1 MFIQEVTIKNFRGLD
16 IDIKNLKEDFLI
28 IGKNDSGKSNFC
40 YAIRKV
46 LDYSIRRI
54 PLTINESTNCNKE
67 DITINMKIK
76 LENISLENKNH
87 LSHHIE
93 KINNEDY
100 ICVFYNA
107 VFCEDTN
114 YYNENIKIGSLDSK
128 DFATNVSN
136 PLDKVIDIIYINPNY
151 DFEKDKKTFF
161 KLRQQKNTD
170 DKEAL
175 DPLIVDSV
183 NKLNDSIQG
192 NDYITGLS
200 DEINSQDGFGEIFE
214 EVEFKIKSNIDI
226 SNIYKSLDIIPYVKN
241 TDDSINIGDGKSKT
255 LSMLLQRISYKNEKC
270 KIFIVEEPENH
281 LYPLLQKFYV
291 NLTSKFNLDQ
301 MIYTSHSPYIIDY
314 RKMGQIL
321 KFIITNTNG
330 HKRTYCETLNIDN
343 NDYEAFGFMLN
354 EEISEMFFYDK
365 VLLVEGDSEKYFYN
379 ALTIKDEKFHSYLV
393 KNKMGIFSVYGIDFA
408 PAKKILNKLGIK
420 VLIKTDNDIF
430 PKQRRYAGI
439 DRVLN
444 CLDESG
450 KERLCKILNINE
462 LTKEI
467 FKYEENETC
476 NSLIEEKM
484 TEITSLFKE
493 YGVLL
498 SCHHGG
504 FEKDFLEFIGQADN
518 VEDFNY
524 LKEAKLKNLHKYIV
538 DNKVEL
544 TINEDNKNS
553 ILVGFMNE

>member
-1 MFIQEVTIKNFRGLD
+1 MWFSSL
-16 IDIKNLKEDFLI
+16 LKT
-28 IGKNDSGKSNFC
+28 G
-40 YAIRKV
+40 IR
-46 LDYSIRRI
+46 
-54 PLTINESTNCNKE
+54 
-67 DITINMKIK
+67 
-76 LENISLENKNH
+76 H
-87 LSHHIE
+87 
-93 KINNEDY
+93 Y

-161 KLRQQKNTD
+161 KLRQQKDTD

-321 KFIITNTNG
+321 KFIIINTNG
-330 HKRTYCETLNIDN
+330 HKRTCCETLNIDN

-439 DRVLN
+439 ARALN

-467 FKYEENETC
+467 FKYEENETY

-498 SCHHGG
+498 SCHHDG